1 MKLPTLTLVVL
12 TGFIALPALSDTH
25 GWQYINALPPIQRE
39 VHDTWKIQ
47 LNRDEGNHNAPDNR
61 AISEDFFFAV
71 QWSILWEFASL
82 WATPGGEG
90 VPRPVLFIQYGEE
103 PSLHRQQETQAGEH
117 ESYLGAKML
126 F

>member
-25 GWQYINALPPIQRE
+25 GWQHIGALPPIQRE
-39 VHDTWKIQ
+39 VHDNWKIQ
-47 LNRDEGNHNAPDNR
+47 LSRDEGNHHAPDHR
-61 AISEDFFFAV
+61 AIAEDLFFAV
-71 QWSILWEFASL
+71 QWSILWEVASL
-82 WATPGGEG
+82 WATPSDEGE
-90 VPRPVLFIQYGEE
+90 PLPVLFIQYGEE
-103 PSLHRQQETQAGEH
+103 PSLQKQQATQAGEH